1 MTIPQLRSRIS
12 CARASWSV
20 RRRSR
25 ALIGTLV
32 EASKHAPILYNL
44 LDRTRGHRVGLS
56 VDTAEEAYIIY
67 YISGNGAYGSS
78 QNCSTRSS
86 WPPPTT
92 HLPPPQICHARSMA
106 RPSSWRW
113 LCDYLFSRY
122 DVSALQALYK
132 LSSDIMRVTELS
144 DDVYNLLWS
153 AVDGRLS
160 W

>member
-20 RRRSR
+20 CRRSR

-32 EASKHAPILYNL
+32 EASKHAPILYKL
-44 LDRTRGHRVGLS
+44 SDRTRGHRVGLS

-67 YISGNGAYGSS
+67 YISGNGAHDSG
-78 QNCSTRSS
+78 QICSNHSS
-86 WPPPTT
+86 WPTADKTPPTAANMPCPQ
-92 HLPPPQICHARSMA
+92 HGRPPM
-106 RPSSWRW
+106 WRW
-113 LCDYLFSRY
+113 LCDYPFSRH
-122 DVSALQALYK
+122 DACAIQALYK
-132 LSSDIMRVTELS
+132 LSSAIMGVTELS